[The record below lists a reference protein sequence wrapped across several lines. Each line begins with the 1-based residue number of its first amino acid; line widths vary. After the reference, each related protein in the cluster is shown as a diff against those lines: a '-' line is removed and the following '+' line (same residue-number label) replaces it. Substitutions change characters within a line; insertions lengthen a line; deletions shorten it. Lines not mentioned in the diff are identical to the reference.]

1 MKNKNKRK
9 KQARNLLTALFLL
22 LIMVFVCGMTIYF
35 YIKGNSEEKVISE
48 PPTRTGLAVP
58 STIEKNPEYKEP
70 VTEPPT
76 EEEIIDLYPAWTE
89 NSKMLDVENDYD
101 LGYAILMNADTN
113 EIVAGYNES
122 SPMFPASLTK
132 IMALIVAVEN
142 IENISDKITITEDMV
157 YPMAELDA
165 VLAGFQP
172 DETPTVEDALYGMVL
187 CSGADATLAIAEYV
201 SGSEEAFV
209 KLMNEKAVE
218 LGLKRTHFTNVV
230 GLHSKEHYSTAE
242 DMAVIFN
249 YALQNQTCKKIIST
263 YEYIVPP
270 TEQNPE
276 GYNFTSNFFS
286 RMYGD
291 EIAGVSVL
299 GGKTGF
305 TDEAGNCIESYA
317 EINGQTYI
325 LVLCKC
331 RDKWTAVYDTL
342 NIYSVY
348 GAGGEKYYTY
358 EKEEKTTE
366 TEEETLPSES

>member
-1 MKNKNKRK
+1 MKNKSKKK
-9 KQARNLLTALFLL
+9 KQARNLLTALVFLL
-22 LIMVFVCGMTIYF
+22 IIVCICGTTTYF
-35 YIKGNSEEKVISE
+35 YIKGNSGEKIINE
-48 PPTRTGLAVP
+48 PPSRTGI
-58 STIEKNPEYKEP
+58 TIPAKTEKNIESVQPE
-70 VTEPPT
+70 TESSV
-76 EEEIIDLYPAWTE
+76 EEIIDVYPEWTE
-89 NSKMLDVENDYD
+89 NSKKIDNENDYD

-132 IMALIVAVEN
+132 IMTLIVAVEN
-142 IENISDKITITEDMV
+142 IENMSDKVTITEDMV

-172 DETPTVEDALYGMVL
+172 GETPTVEDVLYGMVL
-187 CSGADATLAIAEYV
+187 SSGADAALAIAEYV
-201 SGSEEAFV
+201 SGSEEDFV
-209 KLMNEKAVE
+209 KLMNDKVTEI
-218 LGLKRTHFTNVV
+218 GLKRTHFTNVV

-242 DMAVIFN
+242 DMALILD
-249 YALQNQTCKKIIST
+249 YAIQNETCRRIIST
-263 YEYIVPP
+263 YEYIIAP

-276 GYNFTSNFFS
+276 GMTFTSNFFS

-291 EIAGVSVL
+291 EISGVSIK

-305 TDEAGNCIESYA
+305 TDEAGNCVESFA

-331 RDKWTAVYDTL
+331 RDKWTAIYDTL

-358 EKEEKTTE
+358 EKEEETTE
-366 TEEETLPSES
+366 TEEETFPV

>member
-1 MKNKNKRK
+1 MKNKGRKK
-9 KQARNLLTALFLL
+9 KQARNLLMALVFL
-22 LIMVFVCGMTIYF
+22 LIMVFICGVTIYF
-35 YIKGNSEEKVISE
+35 YVKGNSANKTIDE
-48 PPTRTGLAVP
+48 PPTRTGLP
-58 STIEKNPEYKEP
+58 IQSTIQKNPEYIETT
-70 VTEPPT
+70 TEPTT
-76 EEEIIDLYPAWTE
+76 EEEKFVIDIYPEWTE
-89 NSKMLDVENDYD
+89 NSKKLEVEEEYD
-101 LGYAILMNADTN
+101 LGYAVLMNADTN

-142 IENISDKITITEDMV
+142 IQNMSDRITITADMV
-157 YPMAELDA
+157 YPMAEQDA

-172 DETPTVEDALYGMVL
+172 DDTPTVEDVLYGMVL

-209 KLMNEKAVE
+209 KLMNDKAVE
-218 LGLKRTHFTNVV
+218 MGLKRTHFTNAV
-230 GLHSKEHYSTAE
+230 GLHDKSHYSTAE
-242 DMAVIFN
+242 DMALILN
-249 YALQNQTCKKIIST
+249 YALQDKTCKKIIST
-263 YEYIVPP
+263 YEYLVPP

-276 GYNFTSNFFS
+276 GYNFESTFFS

-291 EIAGVSVL
+291 EVPDVSVM

-331 RDKWTAVYDTL
+331 RDRWTAVYDTL

-358 EKEEKTTE
+358 EREEETTE
-366 TEEETLPSES
+366 TEEE

>member
-76 EEEIIDLYPAWTE
+76 EEEVIDLYPAWTE
-89 NSKMLDVENDYD
+89 NSKILDVENEYD

-132 IMALIVAVEN
+132 IMALVVAVEN
-142 IENISDKITITEDMV
+142 IENLSDKITITEDMV

-172 DETPTVEDALYGMVL
+172 DETPAVEDALYGMVL
-187 CSGADATLAIAEYV
+187 CSGADAALAVAEYV

-331 RDKWTAVYDTL
+331 RDKWTAIYDTL

-358 EKEEKTTE
+358 EKEEET